1 MKQQTQVKTAVW
13 KETHQHGNSFKSLL
27 DVVSFE
33 EMIS

>member
-1 MKQQTQVKTAVW
+1 MKQQTRVKTAVW
-13 KETHQHGNSFKSLL
+13 KETHQHGNFITNLL